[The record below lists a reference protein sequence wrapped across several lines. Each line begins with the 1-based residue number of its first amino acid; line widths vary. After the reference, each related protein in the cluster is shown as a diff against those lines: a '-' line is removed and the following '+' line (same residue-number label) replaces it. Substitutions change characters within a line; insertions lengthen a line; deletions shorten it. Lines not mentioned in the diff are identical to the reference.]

1 MGGWSSKPRQ
11 GMGTNLSVP
20 NPLGFFP
27 DHQLD
32 PAFGANSNNPDW
44 DFNPNK
50 DHWPE
55 ANQAMQWNSTTFHQ
69 ALLDP
74 RVRGLYFPAGGS
86 SSGTVNPVP
95 TTASPISSIFS
106 RTGDPAPNMENTTS
120 GFLGPLLVLQA
131 GFFLLTRIL
140 TIPQS
145 LDSWWTSLNFLG
157 GAPTCPGQN
166 SQSPTSNHS
175 PTSCPPI

>member
-1 MGGWSSKPRQ
+1 
-11 GMGTNLSVP
+11 
-20 NPLGFFP
+20 
-27 DHQLD
+27 
-32 PAFGANSNNPDW
+32 
-44 DFNPNK
+44 
-50 DHWPE
+50 
-55 ANQAMQWNSTTFHQ
+55 MQWNSTTFHQ

-74 RVRGLYFPAGGS
+74 RVRGLYLPAGGS

-145 LDSWWTSLNFLG
+145 LDSWWTSLSFLG